1 MIYEYKCTKCNATI
15 SVERSI
21 HEEASTPM
29 CFDCHESMDRVW
41 SAPTISFKG
50 TGWGKDD

>member
-1 MIYEYKCTKCNATI
+1 MIYDYKCSKCSSTL

-21 HEEASTPM
+21 HEEASTPL
-29 CFDCHESMDRVW
+29 CFDCHQTMERVW